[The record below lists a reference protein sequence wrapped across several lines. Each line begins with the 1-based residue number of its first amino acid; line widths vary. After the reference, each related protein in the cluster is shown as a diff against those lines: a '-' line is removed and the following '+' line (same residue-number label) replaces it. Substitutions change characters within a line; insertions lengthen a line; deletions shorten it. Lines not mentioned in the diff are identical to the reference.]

1 MENELIKTSFLD
13 MDIHFSIEGITIHAL
28 NISLGRIHKT
38 IPSHRHGAGCYE
50 IHYIAEGYGKADING
65 QHFDIT
71 PNTLYVTGP
80 DIEHAQLPLADN
92 PMKEY
97 CIYLKFPKH
106 WKKTKNTPIVETF
119 TRNSF
124 WFSKDRQGIEQ
135 LLRRLFFELSNQ
147 PTGYQLA
154 IESLLSQIIIYIV
167 RNYEQKVNDTLRTF
181 SCNKN
186 DSITVIIDEYFLNE
200 YPSLSLNTLAN
211 RLNLSPR
218 QTQRLLK
225 EYYGKTFHQ
234 KKADARMSAAAIML
248 YDNTQS
254 IAKISEVLGY
264 SSPEYF
270 SNAFKAYYKKSPSE
284 YRRKQYNVK
293 EVL

>member
-38 IPSHRHGAGCYE
+38 IPPHRHGAGCYE
-50 IHYIAEGYGKADING
+50 IHYIVEGYGKVNING
-65 QHFDIT
+65 QFFDIT

-80 DIEHAQLPLADN
+80 DIEHAQVPLINN

-106 WKKTKNTPIVETF
+106 WKKSKKMPIVEAF
-119 TRNSF
+119 TKNPF
-124 WFSKDRQGIEQ
+124 WFGKDRQGIEQ
-135 LLRRLFFELSNQ
+135 LLHRLFFELENQ

-154 IESLLSQIIIYIV
+154 IESLLLQIIIYIV
-167 RNYEQKVNDTLRTF
+167 RNYEQNIIDTLRSF
-181 SCNKN
+181 PCNKN

-200 YPSLSLNTLAN
+200 FQSLSLNSLAN

-218 QTQRLLK
+218 QTQRLLH

-234 KKADARMSAAAIML
+234 KKADARMSTAAIML
-248 YDNTQS
+248 HDTTQS
-254 IAKISEVLGY
+254 ISNISEVLGY

-270 SNAFKAYYKKSPSE
+270 SNAFKTYYKKSPS
-284 YRRKQYNVK
+284 
-293 EVL
+293 